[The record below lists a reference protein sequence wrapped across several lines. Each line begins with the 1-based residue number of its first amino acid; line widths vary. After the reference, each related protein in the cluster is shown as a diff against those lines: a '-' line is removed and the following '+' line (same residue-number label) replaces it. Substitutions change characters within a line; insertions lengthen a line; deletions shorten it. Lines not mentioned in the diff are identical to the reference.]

1 MKLTQFAPIA
11 ALIRMA
17 GMVRM
22 VRMVRIP
29 HLPQTP
35 LASPCTIAW
44 LALLAWACALPPAA
58 AQEVYPAKPV
68 RIIVPFAAGG
78 AGDVVTRIVA
88 QRLTTRLG
96 QPVVVENRPGA
107 GGSAGLG
114 VVARAAP
121 DGYTL
126 GFVSSGY
133 ALLPALYPNLPF
145 NPVKDLTPVALLV
158 SIPYV
163 VLARKE
169 APFNTMAEL
178 VAYAR
183 TRPGTVS
190 LASAGVGT
198 LTHLLPMWFAAEAGI
213 TLNHIPFAGAG
224 PSLNSVVGGQTDIN
238 FDPVSSSLP
247 QLRAGKVKAL
257 AVTGDARVKAIA
269 DVPTLADLGFQ
280 ARGSTWFGFLAPT
293 GTPKPIVDRL
303 NADINAVLNEDE
315 TKQRL
320 LGMDFAI
327 EAASVAKFATYLD
340 AQIELWT
347 RIIKTNNIKTE
358 Q

>member
-1 MKLTQFAPIA
+1 MKLAQFA
-11 ALIRMA
+11 RT
-17 GMVRM
+17 
-22 VRMVRIP
+22 VRIIP
-29 HLPQTP
+29 IVPIRCLPQLP
-35 LASPCTIAW
+35 LASPSAIAW
-44 LALLAWACALPPAA
+44 LAVLTWACMLPPAA
-58 AQEVYPAKPV
+58 AQEVYPSKPL
-68 RIIVPFAAGG
+68 RIVVPFAAGG

-88 QRLTTRLG
+88 QRLTTRIG

-107 GGSAGLG
+107 GGSAGPA
-114 VVARAAP
+114 VVARAAA

-126 GFVSSGY
+126 GFASSGY

-145 NPVKDLTPVALLV
+145 NPAKDLTPVALLV

-163 VLARKE
+163 VLARKD

-178 VAYAR
+178 VAQAK
-183 TRPGTVS
+183 TRPGAVS

-213 TLNHIPFAGAG
+213 TLNHIPYAGAG
-224 PSLNSVVGGQTDIN
+224 PSLNSVLGGQTDIN
-238 FDPVSSSLP
+238 FDPVSSALP

-269 DVPTLADLGFQ
+269 DVPTLAELGYQ
-280 ARGSTWFGFLAPT
+280 ARGTTWFGFLAPT
-293 GTPKPIVDRL
+293 GTPKAIVDKL
-303 NADINAVLNEDE
+303 NADLNAVLNEED

-320 LGMDFAI
+320 QGMDFTI
-327 EAASVAKFATYLD
+327 EAASVTKFATYLD
-340 AQIELWT
+340 SQFELWT